1 MAEYR
6 IYEHPREG
14 VTAVKQGWSW
24 PAFLFGFVW
33 AIFKNLYAVGFGVFF
48 TFLALTQIG
57 RALGG
62 GAESAMDHATTVA
75 GAILAV
81 MFGLYGNG
89 MVEKHLRDRGYTAR
103 ATLSASGSRAAR
115 KQFLERRMSD

>member
-1 MAEYR
+1 MADYR

-33 AIFKNLYAVGFGVFF
+33 AIFKNLYAAGFGVFF
-48 TFLALTQIG
+48 IFLVLTQIG

-62 GAESAMDHATTVA
+62 GAEAAMDQATTVG
-75 GAILAV
+75 GAVVAV
-81 MFGLYGNG
+81 AFGLYGNG
-89 MVEKHLRDRGYTAR
+89 LVERRLRDRGYAAR
-103 ATLSASGSRAAR
+103 ATLSASGARAAR
-115 KQFLERRMSD
+115 KEFLERRTTE